1 MKYVVIICDG
11 MSDEPLEAL
20 GGKTPLFAA
29 KTSHT
34 DTLARVSEL
43 GIVHTIP
50 KGMDAESDIAILS
63 VLGYNPSLIEQLLKG
78 ETDEASLDFYT
89 NTGIKGAIVTADE
102 KIKELAA
109 KINLKV
115 INAEGATGDLSTN
128 YGSKKD
134 AAVKAFFDDDMDFVM
149 IHVKAPGVA
158 GENKDL
164 DKKISAI
171 ENLDAYIIGPLVE
184 EIQGRGA
191 EFRLLLMPC
200 YPTPV
205 RLGSNSKEAVPYLL
219 YDSST
224 EEDGDPVFS
233 EKTALEKGYFYD
245 EGYLLLNHFLEAE

>member
-11 MSDEPLEAL
+11 MSDEPLEEL
-20 GGKTPLFAA
+20 GGKTPLFTA

-50 KGMDAESDIAILS
+50 KGMDAESDVAILS
-63 VLGYNPSLIEQLLKG
+63 VLGYNPSLIEQILKD
-78 ETDEASLDFYT
+78 ETGDASFDFYT
-89 NTGIKGAIVTADE
+89 NTGKKGAIVTADE
-102 KIKELAA
+102 KVKTLAG

-115 INAEGATGDLSTN
+115 MEAEGATGDLSTN

-134 AAVKAFFDDDMDFVM
+134 AAVKAFFEDDMDFVM

-171 ENLDAYIIGPLVE
+171 ENLDAYVIGPLVE
-184 EIQGRGA
+184 EIQGRDV
-191 EFRLLLMPC
+191 EFRLLIMPC

-205 RLGSNSKEAVPYLL
+205 RLGSASKEAVPYLL

-224 EEDGDPVFS
+224 EEDGNPVFS

-245 EGYLLLNHFLEAE
+245 EGYLLLNHFLVAE

>member
-1 MKYVVIICDG
+1 
-11 MSDEPLEAL
+11 MSDEPLEEL
-20 GGKTPLFAA
+20 GGKTPLFTA

-50 KGMDAESDIAILS
+50 KGMDAESDVAILS
-63 VLGYNPSLIEQLLKG
+63 VLGYNPSLIEQILKD
-78 ETDEASLDFYT
+78 ETGDASFDFYT
-89 NTGIKGAIVTADE
+89 NTGKKGAIVTADE
-102 KIKELAA
+102 KVKALA
-109 KINLKV
+109 
-115 INAEGATGDLSTN
+115 GATGDLSTN

-134 AAVKAFFDDDMDFVM
+134 AAVKAFFEDDMDFVM

-184 EIQGRGA
+184 EIQGRDV
-191 EFRLLLMPC
+191 EFRLLIMPC

-205 RLGSNSKEAVPYLL
+205 RLGSASKEAVPYLL

-224 EEDGDPVFS
+224 EEDGNPVFS